1 MKSPISYTL
10 LCLFLFASCSKP
22 FLPPVDVDGNVYD
35 VLELGN
41 RLWMAED
48 LRVTHDPEGNTIRY
62 YLPNGDTANI
72 PTYGLLYDYENACKV
87 CPKGW
92 RLPTNEEWEALFDF
106 QGVNDASEFKDNS
119 YWEGEANT
127 NSMHF
132 SVRPSGIGNNQEHPN
147 QFQKKVLYWSSDK
160 ENDHFIWS
168 YIFELGS
175 DSIRKA
181 SQHPTYAFSVRCVK
195 EQ

>member
-1 MKSPISYTL
+1 MKPPISYTL
-10 LCLFLFASCSKP
+10 LCLCIFTRCSNP
-22 FLPPVDVDGNVYD
+22 SLPPVDVDGNVYN
-35 VLELGN
+35 VLEVSGKH
-41 RLWMAED
+41 WMAKN
-48 LRVTHDPEGNTIRY
+48 LRVTRDSLGNEILY

-72 PTYGLLYDYENACKV
+72 PEYGLLYDFKNACKA
-87 CPKGW
+87 CPIGW

-106 QGVNDASEFKDNS
+106 QDANNARSFKDNS

-147 QFQKKVLYWSSDK
+147 QFQNKVLYWSSDK
-160 ENDHFIWS
+160 EDDHFIWS

-195 EQ
+195 E